1 MFSKLFELSFR
12 DLLLFLKFLLK
23 DVLHQLRK
31 EGSYN
36 VSRNVLHL
44 VEMENLFGLLL

>member
-1 MFSKLFELSFR
+1 
-12 DLLLFLKFLLK
+12 LKFLLK

-44 VEMENLFGLLL
+44 VEMENLFVLPLDVPKVAVANA

>member
-1 MFSKLFELSFR
+1 MFFKALELSFR
-12 DLLLFLKFLLK
+12 DSLLEVPLKGRASPVEK
-23 DVLHQLRK
+23 
-31 EGSYN
+31 GSYN

>member
-1 MFSKLFELSFR
+1 VTYS
-12 DLLLFLKFLLK
+12 LLEVPLKGRASPVEK
-23 DVLHQLRK
+23 G
-31 EGSYN
+31 GSYN

>member
-31 EGSYN
+31 EGN